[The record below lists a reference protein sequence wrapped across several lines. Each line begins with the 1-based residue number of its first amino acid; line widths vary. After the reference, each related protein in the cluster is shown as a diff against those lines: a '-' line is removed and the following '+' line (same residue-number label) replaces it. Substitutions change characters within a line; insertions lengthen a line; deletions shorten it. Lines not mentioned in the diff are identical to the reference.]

1 MMENFEYKVSV
12 IVPVYNCDQYIDSCM
27 NSLLNQTLPI
37 NEFEIIFIN
46 DGSTDKSREKCEQY
60 EKIYNNVVVVNKENG
75 GVSSAR
81 NIGIKIAKGKYLLY
95 LDSDDEITAN
105 TLEKVSSYF
114 DSVYEDIDICT
125 YKIVSIKNGV
135 RQPLHFRYK
144 YLNKSGCYDVN
155 KFPYISQSHMN
166 IVVKNGLDIYFDTNL
181 TMGEDQKYI
190 STVISLKGKIGYC
203 NEAEYLYI
211 SRENGAIAT
220 KAYAYSMYEQ
230 RMSLYEYLLDLS
242 KNGNS
247 AYMKS
252 EILANWYWEILSDCI
267 LPYHYKNEAFDEAV
281 FRIRRIVSQIDDDLI
296 LKHPQIDN
304 FHKHYFLAL
313 KNNENRTLIVA
324 NNRTQILSRKEKIYE
339 RVGMEIVI
347 NKVTIEEKNFQL
359 LGFIKSPIFNYFPDK
374 PQLYAIIN
382 KKIRCD
388 INLFDSIHGCYKSK
402 MKTNNFWGFLF
413 EYNVQ
418 DLNEMELYVEIDGK
432 VLNTF
437 FYMMPTSNFNID
449 KNLKK
454 IIRQDNEISLDKNK
468 FYFNRLSTDE
478 VKSKELNRNNNY
490 SRDVLNLRKEA
501 IEYRLQKRV
510 WIYVDSYSVKK
521 DNAYYQF
528 QSDFYRND
536 GIERWYVIDGTD
548 QYIDELFDEEQKKYI
563 IKYGSRLHKMLYIAA
578 EYILCS
584 FSDYRP
590 MIPFKNEEEQVMY
603 RDIAKAKKIYL
614 QHGVCHA
621 DLRYT
626 QSAERYKVD
635 KIVVSSQFEKD
646 NFVNNYHYR
655 EQDIIPCGM
664 PRYDHIDRTKK
675 PLNRILFAPSWRS
688 YLMGRN
694 NPGKREISES
704 RLYNSEYFQKY
715 MKFLT
720 SEELNELL
728 EKNDLYLDA
737 KLHQNMRDA
746 LQYFKF
752 TMPRINLITDDVD
765 VADYKLFITDISS
778 YVFDYAYLDR
788 AILYFMPDKEKFDS
802 GMNHYRKLHIP
813 LEKGFGPVTYEV
825 EEVIDEIKKFIKND
839 FSFDDI
845 YRNRMESFYLPME
858 NCEESLYNYLK

>member
-1 MMENFEYKVSV
+1 MENFEYKVSV

-46 DGSTDKSREKCEQY
+46 DGSTDKSKEKCEQY
-60 EKIYNNVVVVNKENG
+60 EKIYNNVVVINKENG

-114 DSVYEDIDICT
+114 DSAYDKIDICT

-144 YLNKSGCYDVN
+144 YMNKTGYFDVN
-155 KFPYISQSHMN
+155 EYPYISQSPMN
-166 IVVKNGLDIYFDTNL
+166 IMVKNGLNIYFDTNL

-190 STVISLKGKIGYC
+190 STIISRTGKIGYC
-203 NEAEYLYI
+203 NEAEYHYI
-211 SRENGAIAT
+211 KRDDGAVAT
-220 KAYAYSMYEQ
+220 RAYSYYMFEQ
-230 RMSLYEYLLDLS
+230 RMALFKYFLDLA
-242 KNGNS
+242 KAGNNL
-247 AYMKS
+247 YMQS
-252 EILANWYWEILSDCI
+252 QILANWSWEITSDCI
-267 LPYHYKNEAFDEAV
+267 LPYHYGKEKYAEAV
-281 FRIRRIVSQIDDDLI
+281 ETIKDIVSEIDDELI
-296 LKHPQIDN
+296 LNHPQLDM
-304 FHKHYFLAL
+304 FHKHYLLAL
-313 KNNENRTLIVA
+313 KNNYNRTLIVSNNNTQILA
-324 NNRTQILSRKEKIYE
+324 NNRKLYSRN
-339 RVGMEIVI
+339 GMEIVI
-347 NKVTIEEKNFQL
+347 NKVTIEDGTFQL
-359 LGFIKSPIFNYFPDK
+359 LGFIKSPIFNYFPK
-374 PQLYAIIN
+374 IPKLFAIIN
-382 KKIRCD
+382 NEMRYD
-388 INLFDSIHGCYKSK
+388 IKLFDSIHGCYKSK
-402 MKTNNFWGFLF
+402 MKTNNFWGFWL
-413 EYNVQ
+413 EKDIEN
-418 DLNEMELYVEIDGK
+418 LNEIELFVEIDGK

-437 FYMMPTSNFNID
+437 FYMMPSSNFNVG
-449 KNLKK
+449 KNLIK
-454 IIRQDNEISLDKNK
+454 IVRDDVEISLTKNK
-468 FYFNRLSTDE
+468 FCFDRFNVDE
-478 VKSKELNRNNNY
+478 VKNKELNRNNNY
-490 SRDVLNLRKEA
+490 SREVLTLRKEA
-501 IEYRLQKRV
+501 IEYRSQKRT

-528 QSDFYRND
+528 QADFYRKD
-536 GIERWYVIDGTD
+536 GIERWYVIDGTE

-704 RLYNSEYFQKY
+704 RLYNSEYFEKY

-746 LQYFKF
+746 LQYFEF

>member
-1 MMENFEYKVSV
+1 MENFEYKVSV

-125 YKIVSIKNGV
+125 YKIVSIKNGI

-144 YLNKSGCYDVN
+144 YFSKTGYFDVN
-155 KFPYISQSHMN
+155 EYPYISQSPMN
-166 IVVKNGLDIYFDTNL
+166 IMVKNGLNIYFDTSL

-190 STVISLKGKIGYC
+190 STIISRTGKIGYC
-203 NEAEYLYI
+203 NEAEYHYI
-211 SRENGAIAT
+211 KRDDGAVAT
-220 KAYAYSMYEQ
+220 RAYSYYMFEQ
-230 RMSLYEYLLDLS
+230 RMALFKYLLDLA
-242 KNGNS
+242 KEGNNL
-247 AYMKS
+247 YMRS
-252 EILANWYWEILSDCI
+252 QILANWSWEITSDCI
-267 LPYHYKNEAFDEAV
+267 LPYHYDKEKYEEAIEA
-281 FRIRRIVSQIDDDLI
+281 IKDIVSEIDDELI
-296 LKHPQIDN
+296 LNHPQLDM
-304 FHKHYFLAL
+304 FHKHYLLAL
-313 KNNENRTLIVA
+313 KNNCNRTLIVSNNNAQILA
-324 NNRTQILSRKEKIYE
+324 NNKTLYSRN
-339 RVGMEIVI
+339 GMEIVI
-347 NKVTIEEKNFQL
+347 NKVTIEDGTFQL
-359 LGFIKSPIFNYFPDK
+359 LGFIKSPIFNYFHKMPK
-374 PQLYAIIN
+374 LFAIIN
-382 KKIRCD
+382 NEMRYD
-388 INLFDSIHGCYKSK
+388 IKLFDSIHGCYKSK
-402 MKTNNFWGFLF
+402 MKTNNFWGFWI
-413 EYNVQ
+413 EQ
-418 DLNEMELYVEIDGK
+418 DVENLNEIELFVELDGNII
-432 VLNTF
+432 NTF
-437 FYMMPTSNFNID
+437 FYMMPSSNFNVEKKLD
-449 KNLKK
+449 K
-454 IIRQDNEISLDKNK
+454 IIRENREIFLDKNK
-468 FYFNRLSTDE
+468 FYISELSVEAVRLQE
-478 VKSKELNRNNNY
+478 INRNRNY
-490 SRDVLNLRKEA
+490 SREVLNLRKEA

-536 GIERWYVIDGTD
+536 GIERWYVIDGTE
-548 QYIDELFDEEQKKYI
+548 QYIDELFDEEQKKFI

-704 RLYNSEYFQKY
+704 RLYNSEYFEKY

-720 SEELNELL
+720 SEELNEIL
-728 EKNDLYLDA
+728 EENDLYLDA

-746 LQYFKF
+746 LQYFEF

-845 YRNRMESFYLPME
+845 YRNRMESFYLPMVNCQE
-858 NCEESLYNYLK
+858 NLYNYLK